1 MVLLFLYIVI
11 FIQATETTNMVD
23 KLTEKQITDIAKN
36 VVKNVVEKDVMQV
49 LYVLKLE
56 DLCYK
61 LKRAIINKEYML
73 PEKISFERYLHKLM
87 KVDDIIYTMNLLH
100 ECWLYAYPAFHFD
113 CQPKDTMPQ
122 EDMLDKALN
131 KFKHIGSSD
140 DEGGDRSNDV
150 KVSDYDFVKN
160 EIDKHKIVASH
171 IINYNKFVR
180 LPKERKEECLDYLDS
195 LWKTAKVVCKKK
207 KIKIGTGF
215 IINYSLIIP
224 LSPNQIKAVFNAVS
238 QKGCMNGDNDTGAT
252 FLAMF
257 NQTTNAV
264 ENKIMWLETTKS
276 KAPNYAMLYTMFETM
291 GVKMTEFEK
300 IIICRFIRT
309 TEGDIKPEQLK
320 TRKSNQSKQLKDF
333 ECMIK
338 DAVKQSP

>member
-1 MVLLFLYIVI
+1 
-11 FIQATETTNMVD
+11 MVD
-23 KLTEKQITDIAKN
+23 KLTERQVTDIAKN

-61 LKRAIINKEYML
+61 LKRAIIDKECML
-73 PEKISFERYLHKLM
+73 PEKISIERYLHRLM
-87 KVDDIIYTMNLLH
+87 KVDDIIYIMNLLH

-113 CQPKDTMPQ
+113 CQPKDSMSQ

-131 KFKHIGSSD
+131 KFKHIELSD
-140 DEGGDRSNDV
+140 DEGGNKSNDV

-160 EIDKHKIVASH
+160 EVDKHGIGASH
-171 IINYNKFVR
+171 IINYNKFVS

-195 LWKTAKVVCKKK
+195 LWNIAKVVCDKK

-215 IINYSLIIP
+215 IVNYFLITP
-224 LSPNQIKAVFNAVS
+224 LTPNQIKAVFNAVS
-238 QKGCMNGDNDTGAT
+238 QKGCMNGDNDTEST

-264 ENKIMWLETTKS
+264 EKKIIWLETTKS
-276 KAPNYAMLYTMFETM
+276 KAPNYAMIYTMFETM
-291 GVKMTEFEK
+291 GVNMTEFDK

-309 TEGDIKPEQLK
+309 TEGDIKTEQLK
-320 TRKSNQSKQLKDF
+320 TRKSNQSKQLEDF

-338 DAVKQSP
+338 DAVTQSP

>member
-36 VVKNVVEKDVMQV
+36 VVKNVIEKDVMQV

-61 LKRAIINKEYML
+61 LKRAIIDKECML

-87 KVDDIIYTMNLLH
+87 KVDDIIHTMNLLH

-131 KFKHIGSSD
+131 KFKHIEPSD
-140 DEGGDRSNDV
+140 DGDGDRSNDV
-150 KVSDYDFVKN
+150 KASDYDFVKN
-160 EIDKHKIVASH
+160 EVGKHKIVASH

-195 LWKTAKVVCKKK
+195 LWKTAKVVCEKK
-207 KIKIGTGF
+207 KIEIGTGF
-215 IINYSLIIP
+215 VINYFLITP

-238 QKGCMNGDNDTGAT
+238 QKGCMNGDDDTGTT

-309 TEGDIKPEQLK
+309 TEKQISKE
-320 TRKSNQSKQLKDF
+320 RKQKH
-333 ECMIK
+333 E
-338 DAVKQSP
+338 

>member
-1 MVLLFLYIVI
+1 M
-11 FIQATETTNMVD
+11 
-23 KLTEKQITDIAKN
+23 
-36 VVKNVVEKDVMQV
+36 
-49 LYVLKLE
+49 
-56 DLCYK
+56 
-61 LKRAIINKEYML
+61 
-73 PEKISFERYLHKLM
+73 
-87 KVDDIIYTMNLLH
+87 
-100 ECWLYAYPAFHFD
+100 
-113 CQPKDTMPQ
+113 
-122 EDMLDKALN
+122 
-131 KFKHIGSSD
+131 
-140 DEGGDRSNDV
+140 
-150 KVSDYDFVKN
+150 
-160 EIDKHKIVASH
+160 
-171 IINYNKFVR
+171 
-180 LPKERKEECLDYLDS
+180 
-195 LWKTAKVVCKKK
+195 
-207 KIKIGTGF
+207 
-215 IINYSLIIP
+215 
-224 LSPNQIKAVFNAVS
+224 SPNQIKAVFNAVS

>member
-1 MVLLFLYIVI
+1 
-11 FIQATETTNMVD
+11 MVD

-61 LKRAIINKEYML
+61 LKRAIINKECML

-131 KFKHIGSSD
+131 KFKHIEPSD
-140 DEGGDRSNDV
+140 DGDGDRSNDV
-150 KVSDYDFVKN
+150 KASDYDFVKN

-180 LPKERKEECLDYLDS
+180 LPKERKKECLDYLDS
-195 LWKTAKVVCKKK
+195 LWNTAKGVCEKK
-207 KIKIGTGF
+207 KIEIGTGF
-215 IINYSLIIP
+215 VINYFLITP
-224 LSPNQIKAVFNAVS
+224 LSPSQIKAVFNVVS

-276 KAPNYAMLYTMFETM
+276 KAPNYA
-291 GVKMTEFEK
+291 
-300 IIICRFIRT
+300 ISS
-309 TEGDIKPEQLK
+309 EQLK
-320 TRKSNQSKQLKDF
+320 VISSRNN
-333 ECMIK
+333 
-338 DAVKQSP
+338 

>member
-1 MVLLFLYIVI
+1 
-11 FIQATETTNMVD
+11 MVD
-23 KLTEKQITDIAKN
+23 KLTERQITDIAKN
-36 VVKNVVEKDVMQV
+36 VVKKVVEKDVMQV

-61 LKRAIINKEYML
+61 LKRAIIDKECML
-73 PEKISFERYLHKLM
+73 PEKISFERYLHRLM

-100 ECWLYAYPAFHFD
+100 ECWLYAHPAFHFD
-113 CQPKDTMPQ
+113 CQPKDTMSQ

-131 KFKHIGSSD
+131 KFKHIEPSD
-140 DEGGDRSNDV
+140 DEDGDRSNDI

-160 EIDKHKIVASH
+160 EVNKHKIWASH
-171 IINYNKFVR
+171 IINYKKFTN

-195 LWKTAKVVCKKK
+195 LWNTAKVVCEKK
-207 KIKIGTGF
+207 KIEIGTGF
-215 IINYSLIIP
+215 IINYFLITP

>member
-215 IINYSLIIP
+215 IINYSLITP